1 MPRASDPVDPV
12 DPGGTAGADGAAG
25 TAGAVDHGGPAGTV
39 ETAGAATLRSTHAP
53 DWSLERAL
61 WAAGALHVAGVD
73 EAGRGAL
80 AGPVVAAAVILPPE
94 RAYPFRDSKTV
105 PPRRRALLAVQVR
118 DVAVAWAV
126 GLASAE
132 EIDAVGI
139 LTATKNAARRAL
151 DALTLTPDALVTDY
165 LPLAYGV
172 PEVTPPR
179 ADARSYQVAAASIV
193 AKVTRDEIMVALHD
207 EHPAYGFDRHKG
219 YAAPYHVAAL
229 ARLGPCPSHRRTFG
243 RVLSV
248 PLFEPSA

>member
-1 MPRASDPVDPV
+1 MPRASDPHD
-12 DPGGTAGADGAAG
+12 AAG
-25 TAGAVDHGGPAGTV
+25 TASPT
-39 ETAGAATLRSTHAP
+39 P

-61 WAAGALHVAGVD
+61 WARGALRVAGVD

-94 RAYPFRDSKTV
+94 RVYPFRDSKTV
-105 PPRRRALLAVQVR
+105 APRRRAELAEHVR
-118 DVAVAWAV
+118 DVAVACAV
-126 GLASAE
+126 GLASAA

-139 LTATKNAARRAL
+139 LNATKNAARRAL
-151 DALTLTPDALVTDY
+151 DALTMAPDALVTDY

-179 ADARSYQVAAASIV
+179 ADGRSYQVAAASIL

-207 EHPAYGFDRHKG
+207 AHPAYGFDRHKG
-219 YAAPYHVAAL
+219 YGAPHHLAAL
-229 ARLGPCPSHRRTFG
+229 ARLGPCPAHRRTFG
-243 RVLSV
+243 RVVSV